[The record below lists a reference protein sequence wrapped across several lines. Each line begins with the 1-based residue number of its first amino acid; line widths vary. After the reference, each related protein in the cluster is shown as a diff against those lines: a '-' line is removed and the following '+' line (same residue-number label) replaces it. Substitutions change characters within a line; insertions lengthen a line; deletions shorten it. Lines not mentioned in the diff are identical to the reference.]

1 MKPPLHGP
9 SSGSLRFAELPL
21 CLLRLAALLLTSA
34 AHLPASVETDLVSF
48 YKQFVS
54 SPPIIEELIFESQ
67 TEAVDGQK
75 PMFAPQDGPEFYAV
89 RWQPNGFR
97 LLCAR
102 NPTNFTGAS
111 VIRGSGRAG
120 NFFWSYRADD
130 GLNLY
135 TRTEDSLQYESS
147 NGVIA
152 RHEADLSFA
161 SWILNLGIP
170 DQEIGSIRWSGNRF
184 RRTNAL
190 GYLWEGELVSDD
202 NGLPAE
208 VLLRVTDFAKSESY
222 RHKVRLV
229 YEPFAILP
237 TYLRHYRVYGPKQ
250 GGPRLTDSFRIHT
263 IRTSSIPLPEEAF
276 LYSALNLPNTN
287 TVLYSN
293 NWRYVWVEGTLVP
306 ITLIPAK
313 TRSEILLKRTV
324 ILTLMLMVILLPLLL
339 RWLPRA
345 KKVIPLSQP
354 AHGALADSTKNPERK
369 GHQA

>member
-1 MKPPLHGP
+1 MKPPLHRP
-9 SSGSLRFAELPL
+9 CSGSHRSAGLPL
-21 CLLRLAALLLTSA
+21 CLLRLAALWLTSA
-34 AHLPASVETDLVSF
+34 AHLPASIETDLVSF

-54 SPPIIEELIFESQ
+54 SPPIIEELIFEYQ

-89 RWQPNGFR
+89 RWQPDGFR

-102 NPTNFTGAS
+102 NPTNFTGAA

-120 NFFWSYRADD
+120 NFFWSYRAED
-130 GLNLY
+130 GLKLY
-135 TRTEDSLQYESS
+135 TRTEDSLLYESS
-147 NGVIA
+147 NGVVATHESDLLIA
-152 RHEADLSFA
+152 SM
-161 SWILNLGIP
+161 ILNLGIP
-170 DQEIGSIRWSGNRF
+170 NQEIGSICWSGNRF
-184 RRTNAL
+184 RRTNTF

-202 NGLPAE
+202 GGLPAE
-208 VLLRVTDFAKSESY
+208 VLLTVSDVAQGEPYHYKTRLEYKSS
-222 RHKVRLV
+222 
-229 YEPFAILP
+229 AIVP

-250 GGPRLTDSFRIHT
+250 GGPRLWDSFRIHM
-263 IRTSSIPLPEEAF
+263 IKTSSIPLPEEAF
-276 LYSALNLPNTN
+276 LYRALNLPNTN

-306 ITLIPAK
+306 IKVIPAK

-339 RWLPRA
+339 RLLSRA
-345 KKVIPLSQP
+345 KDAIPLSQP

-369 GHQA
+369 GHQP